1 VAPVRTPLTLAVAQP
16 VSVSH
21 DVAGNAHRHAALVRA
36 ADARLVVFPELS
48 LTGYEL
54 DAPAVA
60 LGDSR
65 LLPLR
70 DACADTGSL
79 ALAGAP
85 VADDSGRAYIAM
97 LAVDDTGVRVA
108 YRKMWLGGEEP
119 ARFRPGKAPAVLEL
133 DGWRLGL
140 AICKDTRI
148 AQHAADTA
156 ALGID
161 VYVAGMVESA
171 DDTAAP
177 EERARRVAA
186 AHDVSVAI
194 ASLAGPTG
202 GGFDDTA
209 AGSGIWSPTGERLAH
224 AGTETG
230 AIARATLAA

>member
-1 VAPVRTPLTLAVAQP
+1 VAPVRTPLTVAVAQP
-16 VSVSH
+16 ASVSH
-21 DVAGNAHRHAALVRA
+21 DVAGNAHRHAAVVRA
-36 ADARLVVFPELS
+36 ADARVVVFPELS

-60 LGDSR
+60 VDDPR
-65 LLPLR
+65 LIPIV
-70 DACADTGSL
+70 DACAETGSL

-85 VADDSGRAYIAM
+85 VADDSGRAFIAM
-97 LAVDDTGVRVA
+97 LAVDGTGVRVV
-108 YRKMWLGGEEP
+108 YRKMWLGGDEP
-119 ARFRPGKAPAVLEL
+119 RRFSAGDAPAAIDL

-148 AQHAADTA
+148 TQHAADTA

-171 DDTAAP
+171 DDRAAP

-194 ASLAGPTG
+194 ASFAGPTG
-202 GGFDDTA
+202 GGFGDTA
-209 AGSGIWSPTGERLAH
+209 AGSGIWSPAGERLAH
-224 AGTETG
+224 AGAEIG
-230 AIARATLAA
+230 ALARATLAA